1 VRRAALRLIYLCID
15 FFSLKKLVP
24 PTSGAASGVVS
35 TDVVSTFCGARR
47 RCWLLHRFPPD
58 SESFDTLQRQ
68 NCRLLSKTKLSLA
81 TVVEKDTWCL
91 DSEWSGYSVPQVPSE
106 TCTSSIYRYSVPWFR
121 RKNRGLKYPYA
132 YRWYA
137 NAYRW
142 YGTWSIQTKIC
153 FLTKKPAYKII
164 PMLHI
169 SMKIYV
175 CKYILTERQSP
186 TYIENK
192 NPAFVHYMIR
202 VRKRNQTSNINKDV
216 FRMIPLFRQATKM
229 YLLVNA
235 ISLILTKLRVIFMNL
250 ITAWIKPPIFF
261 FYLHPLSYTYRHY
274 MSNNRLIYIWQIL
287 SDSPLLLLHFKSYS
301 FPSPH

>member
-1 VRRAALRLIYLCID
+1 VPRLVLYLQMLYLQSAAPEGGAGFFID
-15 FFSLKKLVP
+15 FLQIVNRSI
-24 PTSGAASGVVS
+24 
-35 TDVVSTFCGARR
+35 
-47 RCWLLHRFPPD
+47 W
-58 SESFDTLQRQ
+58 LQRQ

-164 PMLHI
+164 PILHI

-175 CKYILTERQSP
+175 SI
-186 TYIENK
+186 
-192 NPAFVHYMIR
+192 
-202 VRKRNQTSNINKDV
+202 NIYWQRGN
-216 FRMIPLFRQATKM
+216 
-229 YLLVNA
+229 LLR
-235 ISLILTKLRVIFMNL
+235 I
-250 ITAWIKPPIFF
+250 
-261 FYLHPLSYTYRHY
+261 
-274 MSNNRLIYIWQIL
+274 
-287 SDSPLLLLHFKSYS
+287 
-301 FPSPH
+301 